1 MKYAYYPGCSAH
13 TSGKEYDK
21 SFRLVAK
28 ALEIE
33 LVEVPDWTCCGSH
46 VTYVFNPALAA
57 SLSARNLAL
66 VEKMG
71 EGIEVVT
78 ICSGCYQTLKRSNE
92 LLKHDAD
99 IQDKVKEALEAVNL
113 TYNANVKIH
122 HALEVLTTQEAL
134 DTISKKIIKP
144 LKGLKVAPY
153 YGCAVVRPK
162 FEDSFDDPE
171 NPQSLDRLLKVLG
184 AEPVPYIDKVRCC
197 GGVLIMKQERVGLEM
212 IRRLLANAKQ
222 AGAECMA
229 TPCPLCHLN
238 LDIMQPK
245 VEQAFKQ
252 RFNIPVF
259 FFTQLIGLAL
269 GLKPAELGLDKHMIS
284 PISLLQSKGVEIE
297 R

>member
-21 SFRLVAK
+21 SFRLITK
-28 ALEIE
+28 ALDIE
-33 LVEVPDWTCCGSH
+33 LVDVPDWTCCGSH
-46 VTYVFNPALAA
+46 VTYVFNPTLAA

-92 LLKHDAD
+92 LLKHDAN
-99 IQDKVKEALEAVNL
+99 IQARVKEALEAVNL
-113 TYNANVKIH
+113 SYNANVKIH
-122 HALEVLTTQEAL
+122 HALETLTTQEAL
-134 DTISKKIIKP
+134 DTISKRITKP

-171 NPQSLDRLLKVLG
+171 NPQSIDRLLKVLG
-184 AEPVPYIDKVRCC
+184 AEPVPYIDKTRCC
-197 GGVLIMKQERVGLEM
+197 GGVLIMKQERVCLEM

-222 AGAECMA
+222 AGAECMV
-229 TPCPLCHLN
+229 TPCALCHLN

-252 RFNIPVF
+252 SFNMPVF

-269 GLKPAELGLDKHMIS
+269 GLKPTELGLDKHMVP
-284 PISLLQSKGVEIE
+284 PISLLRSKAMEV
-297 R
+297 

>member
-1 MKYAYYPGCSAH
+1 VKYAYYPGCSAH

-99 IQDKVKEALEAVNL
+99 IQAKVKEALEAVNL

-229 TPCPLCHLN
+229 TLCPLCHLN

>member
-1 MKYAYYPGCSAH
+1 VKYAYYPGCSAH

-99 IQDKVKEALEAVNL
+99 IQAKVKEALEAVNL

-122 HALEVLTTQEAL
+122 HALEVLTTQKAL

-284 PISLLQSKGVEIE
+284 PISLLQSKGVEVE

>member
-21 SFRLVAK
+21 SFRLIAK
-28 ALEIE
+28 ALDIE
-33 LVEVPDWTCCGSH
+33 LVDVPDWTCCGSH
-46 VTYVFNPALAA
+46 VTYVFNPTLAA
-57 SLSARNLAL
+57 SLSTRNLAL

-92 LLKHDAD
+92 LLKHDAN
-99 IQDKVKEALEAVNL
+99 IQAKVKEALEAVNL
-113 TYNANVKIH
+113 SYNANVKIH
-122 HALEVLTTQEAL
+122 HALETLTTQEAL
-134 DTISKKIIKP
+134 DTISKRITKP

-171 NPQSLDRLLKVLG
+171 NPQSLDRLLNVLG

-197 GGVLIMKQERVGLEM
+197 GGVLIMKQERVCLEM
-212 IRRLLANAKQ
+212 IRRLLVNAKQ
-222 AGAECMA
+222 AGAECMV
-229 TPCPLCHLN
+229 TPCALCHLN

-252 RFNIPVF
+252 RFNMPVF

-269 GLKPAELGLDKHMIS
+269 GLKPTELGLDKHMVP
-284 PISLLQSKGVEIE
+284 PISLLRSKAVEV
-297 R
+297 